1 MSKVGIQINK
11 MCYAALFLALGWL
24 LPILTGQIEY
34 FGSMLCPMHIPVMIA
49 GFVLGPIYGAVIG
62 FITPLTRSLFF
73 GMPRLFPTSI
83 GMAFE
88 LFTYGLMCGLM
99 FKIFNKLIKK
109 DYIFSIYI
117 SLIIAMIVGRG
128 VYGLVSYILTF
139 MNSNSTP
146 YTFYAFISGTFLQ
159 AWPGIILQL
168 ILIPIIIRILLRFKI
183 IQKFSPE
190 LFINDFRIKDIEQ
203 NA

>member
-1 MSKVGIQINK
+1 
-11 MCYAALFLALGWL
+11 
-24 LPILTGQIEY
+24 
-34 FGSMLCPMHIPVMIA
+34 
-49 GFVLGPIYGAVIG
+49 
-62 FITPLTRSLFF
+62 
-73 GMPRLFPTSI
+73 
-83 GMAFE
+83 
-88 LFTYGLMCGLM
+88 
-99 FKIFNKLIKK
+99 
-109 DYIFSIYI
+109 
-117 SLIIAMIVGRG
+117 MIVGRG

-190 LFINDFRIKDIEQ
+190 LFINDFRIKDIKQ